1 MTKTLADLVVEL
13 QEDVPA
19 VDGVPSEAQYERAIK
34 DAVREFSR
42 RCGLVKVG
50 TLSIVANTASY
61 ALADD
66 FLDLIE
72 LESVVDVVDGV
83 IITATG
89 IIPVSADWEEIYTIA
104 AGTITFYPTPTY
116 TSDRDY
122 TYKAAWILDV
132 NDAYSLTDEEAQI
145 VMLKAKGLCFDKLA
159 NAGVGGF
166 KYSVGNMSVDKSG
179 MGESYTK
186 RQYELHGEFTQAC
199 ERYNGAVLR

>member
-1 MTKTLADLVVEL
+1 MSKTLAELVIEL

-50 TLSIVANTASY
+50 TLSIVANTAAY

-72 LESVVDVVDGV
+72 LESMVGVDGV

-89 IIPVSADWEEIYTIA
+89 IIPVSEGWEETFTIA
-104 AGTITFYPTPTY
+104 AGSITFYPTPTY

-122 TYKAAWILDV
+122 RYKAAWILDES
-132 NDAYSLTDEEAQI
+132 DAYSLTDEEAQI
-145 VMLKAKGLCFDKLA
+145 VMLKAKGICFDKLA
-159 NAGVGGF
+159 NAGAGGF
-166 KYSVGNMSVDKSG
+166 KYSIGNMSVDKSG

-199 ERYNGAVLR
+199 ERYNGAVMR